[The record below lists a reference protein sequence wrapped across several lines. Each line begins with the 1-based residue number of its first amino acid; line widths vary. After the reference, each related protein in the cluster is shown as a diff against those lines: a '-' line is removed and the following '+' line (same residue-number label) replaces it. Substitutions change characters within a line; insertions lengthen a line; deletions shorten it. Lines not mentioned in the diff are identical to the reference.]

1 MIDRL
6 NRPLPSFA
14 RERFTA
20 QTDAR
25 PIARLR
31 ARGAP
36 VKVVARRLS
45 LITRIMVTRTP
56 QGPEQARRPVPARI
70 R

>member
-45 LITRIMVTRTP
+45 LITRIMVTRRAAA
-56 QGPEQARRPVPARI
+56 PERTRQPVPPRI